1 MISVQTPGI
10 LSSPSDAPGLHNSK
24 LENHKGTD
32 VKSSLV
38 EQKKL
43 LELHT
48 IDSGLNRIT
57 HREKSLPE
65 LAEYAAVSKERT
77 ELSARL
83 AADLGELEDAKT
95 ELGRLESDAEVV
107 EARIARDTERVNA
120 TSSVKDV
127 TALETELESLYR
139 RKNNLEDMELVV
151 MERVE
156 IAEAQLSATRDL
168 DNDLAEKLEDIA
180 TRRRAALDEL
190 SQERATLTAKRGLL
204 EHSVAPDLLGL
215 YEKLRAKSGTGA
227 ALFQAGTCGACTM
240 SLTGNELAKV
250 RAAEI
255 DEVLECPECGAIMVR
270 TEESGL
276 W

>member
-1 MISVQTPGI
+1 
-10 LSSPSDAPGLHNSK
+10 
-24 LENHKGTD
+24 
-32 VKSSLV
+32 VKSSLA

-48 IDSGLNRIT
+48 IDSGLTRVA

-65 LAEYAAVSKERT
+65 IAEFGTVSKERT

-95 ELGRLESDAEVV
+95 ELGRLESDAGVV
-107 EARIARDTERVNA
+107 DARIARDTERVN
-120 TSSVKDV
+120 SSSSAKDV
-127 TALETELESLYR
+127 AALESELNSLHR
-139 RKNNLEDMELVV
+139 RKTNLEDMELVV

-168 DNDLAEKLEDIA
+168 DNDLAEKLQDIE
-180 TRRRAALDEL
+180 TRRRTALDEL
-190 SQERATLTAKRGLL
+190 AGERATLTAQRGLL
-204 EHSVAPDLLGL
+204 EHSIAPDLLAL
-215 YEKLRAKSGTGA
+215 YERLRTKGGTGA

-250 RAAEI
+250 RSAEI

>member
-1 MISVQTPGI
+1 MGLRRHTVTPG
-10 LSSPSDAPGLHNSK
+10 LNTTPNQ
-24 LENHKGTD
+24 NHKGTD
-32 VKSSLV
+32 VKSSLA

-48 IDSGLNRIT
+48 IDSGLARIA

-65 LAEYAAVSKERT
+65 IAEYTAVSRERT
-77 ELSARL
+77 ELSGRI
-83 AADLGELEDAKT
+83 AAELGELEDAKT
-95 ELGRLESDAEVV
+95 ELGRLESDAGVV
-107 EARIARDTERVNA
+107 DARIARDTERMNS
-120 TSSVKDV
+120 TSSTKDV
-127 TALETELESLYR
+127 AAFESELESLYR
-139 RKNNLEDMELVV
+139 RKTNLEDMELVV

-168 DNDLAEKLEDIA
+168 DSDLEAKLHEIG

-190 SQERATLTAKRGLL
+190 AQERATLTAQRHLL
-204 EHSVAPDLLGL
+204 EDSVTPELLAL
-215 YEKLRAKSGTGA
+215 YEKLRSKTGTGA
-227 ALFQAGTCGACTM
+227 ALFRAGTCGACTM
-240 SLTGNELAKV
+240 SLTGNELVKV
-250 RAAEI
+250 RSAEI

>member
-1 MISVQTPGI
+1 
-10 LSSPSDAPGLHNSK
+10 
-24 LENHKGTD
+24 
-32 VKSSLV
+32 VKSSLA

-48 IDSGLNRIT
+48 IDSGLARVA
-57 HREKSLPE
+57 HREKNLPE
-65 LAEYAAVSKERT
+65 LAEHAAVTKERT

-95 ELGRLESDAEVV
+95 ELGRLESDAGVV
-107 EARIARDTERVNA
+107 DARIARDTERVNA
-120 TSSVKDV
+120 SSSMKDV
-127 TALETELESLYR
+127 AALESELESLYR
-139 RKNNLEDMELVV
+139 RKTNLEDMELVV

-156 IAEAQLSATRDL
+156 IAEAQLAATRDQ
-168 DNDLAEKLEDIA
+168 DNDLAEKLQDIA

-190 SQERATLTAKRGLL
+190 ASERATLTAQRGLL
-204 EHSVAPDLLGL
+204 EDSITPELLSL
-215 YEKLRAKSGTGA
+215 YESLRAKTGTGA

-240 SLTGNELAKV
+240 SLTGNELVKV